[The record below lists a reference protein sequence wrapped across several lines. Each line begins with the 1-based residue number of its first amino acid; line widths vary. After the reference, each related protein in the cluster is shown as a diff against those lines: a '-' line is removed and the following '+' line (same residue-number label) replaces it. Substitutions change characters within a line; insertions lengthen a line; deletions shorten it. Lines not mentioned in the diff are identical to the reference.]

1 MTEFLPYQAY
11 LFMQQIV
18 EQYQPLEAAQKNR
31 CRFLLD
37 ELLHIVFS
45 QKRRI
50 RKHQEIPS
58 IEQALFYIQEHYHTS
73 ISRSGIAQ
81 MIGFNESYFSTLFRK
96 QTGWGFSEYVNRL
109 RVDKTKEYLLTTNM
123 TLHEIA
129 GKVGYTNGLYVSRR
143 FKQITGMSPDEFR
156 KRPRPKRIAA
166 FQFIGHLLAMG
177 IMPIATDSL
186 LLEHSQLLQREL
198 EGIRIINHNQDVEQL
213 QQLEAD
219 IIIAP
224 TYFYN
229 IPGRIKKL
237 EKIAPVLTIEW
248 GKMSCLEETR
258 LFGKLLGKEA
268 EAQRWIN
275 RYLNKVTQAK
285 ERIAGHV
292 KPGETVALYEMRE
305 DGIFIWDRTA
315 RGAFNLYD
323 MLKMTPPLRVQQEVL
338 NRGNHLYISEASL
351 SDYAADHMFVVLC
364 EGNGSFQ
371 EMKKRVATSVGW
383 SNLPAVL

>member
-1 MTEFLPYQAY
+1 MT
-11 LFMQQIV
+11 
-18 EQYQPLEAAQKNR
+18 
-31 CRFLLD
+31 
-37 ELLHIVFS
+37 
-45 QKRRI
+45 
-50 RKHQEIPS
+50 
-58 IEQALFYIQEHYHTS
+58 
-73 ISRSGIAQ
+73 
-81 MIGFNESYFSTLFRK
+81 
-96 QTGWGFSEYVNRL
+96 
-109 RVDKTKEYLLTTNM
+109 
-123 TLHEIA
+123 
-129 GKVGYTNGLYVSRR
+129 
-143 FKQITGMSPDEFR
+143 
-156 KRPRPKRIAA
+156 
-166 FQFIGHLLAMG
+166 
-177 IMPIATDSL
+177 

-213 QQLEAD
+213 QQLEVD

-285 ERIAGHV
+285 ERIAGHI
-292 KPGETVALYEMRE
+292 KPGETVALYEIRE

-371 EMKKRVATSVGW
+371 EMKKRVATSAGW
-383 SNLPAVL
+383 SNLPAVQHDRIYPLRLEEFWCCDGLLLERQLEKQVNLLVSGNEF